1 MSVNIDAMLLKAE
14 QEMQRLQQQAEQEA
28 AMMVALPLRF
38 TQNIEAFRQYIPHI
52 ADMYEN
58 YCPSR
63 PFKFFCNENGQPNL
77 KWLDDGVAVY
87 GADPYLI
94 CETLVAEFMDK
105 GGIVKIFL
113 PPGSEPNGFYS
124 C

>member
-14 QEMQRLQQQAEQEA
+14 QEMRRLQQQAEQEA

-63 PFKFFCNENGQPNL
+63 PFKFFVMKMVNQTLNGL
-77 KWLDDGVAVY
+77 MMTSLFMGLTLS
-87 GADPYLI
+87 YL
-94 CETLVAEFMDK
+94 
-105 GGIVKIFL
+105 
-113 PPGSEPNGFYS
+113 
-124 C
+124 

>member
-14 QEMQRLQQQAEQEA
+14 QEMRRLQQQAEQEA

-38 TQNIEAFRQYIPHI
+38 TQNIDAFRQYIPHI

-87 GADPYLI
+87 GAGPCLI
-94 CETLVAEFMDK
+94 C
-105 GGIVKIFL
+105 
-113 PPGSEPNGFYS
+113 
-124 C
+124 